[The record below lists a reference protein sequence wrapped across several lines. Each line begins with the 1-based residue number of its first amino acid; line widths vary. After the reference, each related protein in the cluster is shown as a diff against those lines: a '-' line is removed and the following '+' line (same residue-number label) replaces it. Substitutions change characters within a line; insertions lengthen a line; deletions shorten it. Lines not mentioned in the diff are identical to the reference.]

1 MLEEQLLKRLL
12 LIVVTGCW
20 FVFTMVKLGKRNPI
34 ENVSQKNVLFKIIG
48 AVFLLLAVSSAVMTV
63 YMSFNIMFPSE
74 MIEPPIHSGMIVRSP
89 KMNLIWGYPTYAQ
102 SLTISSVINLF
113 GFLGIAAYFFCYKK
127 SDTSGWKKISKFLYI
142 ILLYF
147 FFMSATEFHYFDI
160 FELIPAVIFIVLLL
174 IGNSSK
180 KNNVDIH
187 LEENIEDK
195 GNERMDEESMVLEKN
210 NASESKLGVYKN
222 KVANLFC
229 NTLNFIKSNSKSP
242 FRKRK
247 EMITNVLDDR
257 EKSDVTLENERA
269 YNNKIFGKINN
280 MSIYQKCL
288 LYIYIIYF
296 LIILMTC
303 ISHNWN
309 NEWGAEVFILLV
321 FILPLILYGI
331 YFIFMWQ
338 RKIVLICLGVLASLG
353 LFYGCYVLYDEWL
366 DDIERE
372 RIENTPIINRT
383 FLNCEL
389 GDTIQ
394 VKAANNWTIE
404 YYHEHLDY
412 IRVEGN
418 NRYVVLNNIPYGEY
432 DLEKMSFFY
441 YKDKLTK
448 VIMVINTT
456 YEDQENKWTFKRIY
470 KMLDKKYP
478 RESNYSEYNN
488 LKLFSDK
495 YTSIEVWNSIEEY
508 PTSNECCVKITYY
521 DKTSGYEEMLE
532 SGF

>member
-1 MLEEQLLKRLL
+1 
-12 LIVVTGCW
+12 
-20 FVFTMVKLGKRNPI
+20 
-34 ENVSQKNVLFKIIG
+34 
-48 AVFLLLAVSSAVMTV
+48 
-63 YMSFNIMFPSE
+63 
-74 MIEPPIHSGMIVRSP
+74 
-89 KMNLIWGYPTYAQ
+89 
-102 SLTISSVINLF
+102 
-113 GFLGIAAYFFCYKK
+113 
-127 SDTSGWKKISKFLYI
+127 
-142 ILLYF
+142 
-147 FFMSATEFHYFDI
+147 
-160 FELIPAVIFIVLLL
+160 
-174 IGNSSK
+174 
-180 KNNVDIH
+180 
-187 LEENIEDK
+187 
-195 GNERMDEESMVLEKN
+195 
-210 NASESKLGVYKN
+210 
-222 KVANLFC
+222 
-229 NTLNFIKSNSKSP
+229 
-242 FRKRK
+242 
-247 EMITNVLDDR
+247 
-257 EKSDVTLENERA
+257 
-269 YNNKIFGKINN
+269 
-280 MSIYQKCL
+280 
-288 LYIYIIYF
+288 
-296 LIILMTC
+296 MTC

-456 YEDQENKWTFKRIY
+456 YEDQENEWTFKRIY